1 MTGFT
6 VDSSQSARWGEEI
19 SVKRAI
25 GWKVVQS
32 GIQAL
37 WLGTQFIIQKLPTLS
52 MFTDWYLLVCS
63 LTICC
68 NCVFWSYFTL
78 HTYQVLWGFSFY
90 LFFSNC
96 ITLHFQC
103 HKSHLQY
110 LMPSFKP
117 WFFLKLGIYITCN
130 HIYCN
135 INSICSVI
143 LLICYMYN

>member
-1 MTGFT
+1 M
-6 VDSSQSARWGEEI
+6 DSSQSVRWGEEI
-19 SVKRAI
+19 SVERAI

-90 LFFSNC
+90 LFFQ
-96 ITLHFQC
+96 IVLHYIFNATNHICNIWC
-103 HKSHLQY
+103 HSLNHD
-110 LMPSFKP
+110 
-117 WFFLKLGIYITCN
+117 FFLKLGIYITCN

-143 LLICYMYN
+143 LLICYM

>member
-1 MTGFT
+1 M
-6 VDSSQSARWGEEI
+6 DSSQSARWEEEI

-78 HTYQVLWGFSFY
+78 HIYQVLWGFSFY
-90 LFFSNC
+90 LFFQ
-96 ITLHFQC
+96 IVLHYIFNATNHICNIWC
-103 HKSHLQY
+103 HLLNHEFF
-110 LMPSFKP
+110 FKL
-117 WFFLKLGIYITCN
+117 WIYITFN

-135 INSICSVI
+135 INSICYVI
-143 LLICYMYN
+143 LLICNMYN

>member
-1 MTGFT
+1 M
-6 VDSSQSARWGEEI
+6 DSSQSVRWGEEI
-19 SVKRAI
+19 SVERAI

-90 LFFSNC
+90 LFFQ
-96 ITLHFQC
+96 IVLHYIFNATNHICNIWC
-103 HKSHLQY
+103 H
-110 LMPSFKP
+110 P
-117 WFFLKLGIYITCN
+117 WNHDFFLKLWIYITCN

>member
-37 WLGTQFIIQKLPTLS
+37 WLGTQFIIQELPTLS

-90 LFFSNC
+90 LFFQ
-96 ITLHFQC
+96 IVLHYIFNATNHICNIWC
-103 HKSHLQY
+103 HPLNHDFFKTRNLYNMQPYLLQY
-110 LMPSFKP
+110 
-117 WFFLKLGIYITCN
+117 
-130 HIYCN
+130 
-135 INSICSVI
+135 
-143 LLICYMYN
+143 

>member
-1 MTGFT
+1 M
-6 VDSSQSARWGEEI
+6 DSSQSVRWGEEI
-19 SVKRAI
+19 SVERAI

-37 WLGTQFIIQKLPTLS
+37 WLGTQFIIQKLLTLS

-90 LFFSNC
+90 LFFQ
-96 ITLHFQC
+96 IVLHYIFNATNHIC
-103 HKSHLQY
+103 NICM
-110 LMPSFKP
+110 MPSFKP